1 MIEKRVKRISSEINK
16 IVSNLVYTDLKN
28 PHIDPLYTGITGV
41 EVTNDLSF
49 AYIYIS
55 VIGDDIKKQETLK
68 GFEESKG
75 YIRKE
80 ISRNVDL
87 RHTPSLIFKLD
98 ESTERG
104 MHIEKIIDDLNS
116 EGNSN
121 E

>member
-1 MIEKRVKRISSEINK
+1 MNEKRVKRISSEINK
-16 IVSNLVYTDLKN
+16 IVSNLLYKDLKN
-28 PHIDPLYTGITGV
+28 PNIDPLYTAITAL

-55 VIGDDIKKQETLK
+55 VIGDELKKEETLK

-75 YIRKE
+75 FIRKE
-80 ISRNVDL
+80 ISKNVDL

-116 EGNSN
+116 EGKYN